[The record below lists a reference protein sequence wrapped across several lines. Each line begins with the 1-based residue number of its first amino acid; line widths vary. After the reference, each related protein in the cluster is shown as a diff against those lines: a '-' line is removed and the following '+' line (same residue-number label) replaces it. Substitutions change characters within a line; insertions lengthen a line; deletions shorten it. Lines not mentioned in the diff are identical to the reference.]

1 MGAVIMSVMVIVIA
15 IVGYVY
21 FAHQEKKEAHTNK
34 RQNEKAYLNNIVGD
48 FSAGDFVV
56 YSIENS
62 DESKL
67 LISKNILTLKCLNV

>member
-34 RQNEKAYLNNIVGD
+34 R
-48 FSAGDFVV
+48 
-56 YSIENS
+56 
-62 DESKL
+62 
-67 LISKNILTLKCLNV
+67 